1 MLIKTPTISMAEKR
15 EKESYNFRGS
25 YSFLYF
31 FGRRTKSYRGNWW
44 CKFPHVLSVFG
55 ALYICSSDAAECMD
69 NEESLSSI
77 PKTGIAES
85 PQKNRHNKRNSNG
98 CFSKLRKVGH
108 KEKSLHPMRKG
119 LAARRRLV
127 FDECDENE
135 PPSKRQTRSEK
146 VQYKIFHLFILFV
159 M

>member
-1 MLIKTPTISMAEKR
+1 MATFTRKCFWTNKYFKFLTTQNIRILIKTPTISMV
-15 EKESYNFRGS
+15 EKEKGLENYNFRGS

-44 CKFPHVLSVFG
+44 CKFPHVLLVFG

-98 CFSKLRKVGH
+98 CFPKLRKVRH
-108 KEKSLHPMRKG
+108 KEKSLHPM
-119 LAARRRLV
+119 
-127 FDECDENE
+127 
-135 PPSKRQTRSEK
+135 KRFSCK
-146 VQYKIFHLFILFV
+146 KKA
-159 M
+159 